1 MGGGEGAAERGVKRG
16 TKRELERAGV
26 PKVEAEAEAEPEPE
40 PGVGAGDGP
49 GDEPRAVGPLSVS
62 EAVLGDDFARLDAQ
76 LQRYFGPIPAGHE
89 GRGRGVYAW
98 AGSRY
103 RLLRPVLAWLAWR
116 HILFP
121 ERGRDVPFTV
131 VNRPEGAEALSARRE
146 FEFSRVT
153 RVMED
158 TMSVIRSPGARPRL
172 VDRLGRRRGLEVE
185 LDLSV
190 EEGGLRMR
198 STRLALRLRVPR
210 LPMRWVPWV
219 RRVHGVRGVRGAGTV
234 SRIRHLRIPLPRIVT
249 MTLDERAH
257 PDDDGRQCVDVRL
270 RAPLL
275 GDVFRYLGEFDYGI
289 VPVPA
294 PEPVSLP
301 VLAPEPLPK
310 PEQLSSSGDSGGFP
324 GTSA

>member
-1 MGGGEGAAERGVKRG
+1 MAGGEGAAERGMKCG
-16 TKRELERAGV
+16 LDREMDRAGV
-26 PKVEAEAEAEPEPE
+26 PEPEPEPE
-40 PGVGAGDGP
+40 PGVGAGVGL
-49 GDEPRAVGPLSVS
+49 GVEPRAVGSLSVS

-116 HILFP
+116 HVLFP

-131 VNRPEGAEALSARRE
+131 VNRPDGPGALSARRE
-146 FEFSRVT
+146 FEFPHVT

-185 LDLSV
+185 LELSV
-190 EEGGLRMR
+190 EDGGLRMR
-198 STRLALRLRVPR
+198 STRLALRLRMPH
-210 LPMRWVPWV
+210 LPTRGVRGV
-219 RRVHGVRGVRGAGTV
+219 RRVHGVRGVPGADAA
-234 SRIRHLRIPLPRIVT
+234 SPIRHLRIPLPRIVT

-257 PDDDGRQCVDVRL
+257 PDGDGRQCVDVRL

-275 GDVFRYLGEFDYGI
+275 GDVFRYLGEFEYGI
-289 VPVPA
+289 VPVLAPGAVRLPVSVSA
-294 PEPVSLP
+294 PE
-301 VLAPEPLPK
+301 PEPLPK
-310 PEQLSSSGDSGGFP
+310 PEQPSRSGDSGGFP